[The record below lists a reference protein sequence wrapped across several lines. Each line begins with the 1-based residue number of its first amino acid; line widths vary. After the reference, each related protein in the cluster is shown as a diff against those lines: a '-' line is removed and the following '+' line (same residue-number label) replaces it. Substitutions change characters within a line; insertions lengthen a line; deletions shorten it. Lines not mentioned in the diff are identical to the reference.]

1 MSVLRAAGLIGAIAL
16 ISKFIGLFRE
26 VFIGYYYGTNYI
38 RDAYLYAAA
47 FPSYFALIML
57 AGLNG
62 PFHSSIVSVISKYKA
77 QGKIEDTKT
86 VVTTVTIISTI
97 IMLII
102 TLLCIKYAPQV
113 IDMSTS
119 DVMRP
124 ETRAL
129 AIEQLKIMSP
139 MFLISG
145 LIGISYGI
153 LNVEKIY
160 LTPSLSPS
168 MASIS
173 IILALLFASAQNG
186 PVALAWGTMIGAVF
200 QLLLQ
205 LIPMFP
211 KMKDYFTLK
220 FDYKHEGVKSVFAIL
235 LPATLSS
242 TIGQVNL
249 IITGYFASKMP
260 EGANSALNSANLI
273 FQLPL
278 GIMLTALL
286 VPMLPLL
293 SESYI
298 IKDNNKTF
306 IKNLNKAIRS
316 LIFLSIPIMAM
327 LIFSGEMF
335 TKILF
340 QRGAFDEHS
349 TLITY
354 HCLIT
359 TTVGLVFYAIRDL
372 LVRVFYA
379 MNNASTPFY
388 ITVFSIITMTV
399 SCWFFTS
406 QFHLEADGIA
416 LAVSFVTFFNMSI
429 LGITLYKKIGNWI
442 EKETINQFGKIS
454 IATIPVVAF
463 CLLFNYIVNYQYN
476 MLNFAIYSVLMAF
489 VGVGC
494 ISSLRYMKDQE
505 TIEITDML
513 MRKLKI
519 KK

>member
-1 MSVLRAAGLIGAIAL
+1 MSVLKAAGLIGAIAL

-102 TLLCIKYAPQV
+102 TLLCMKFAPQV

-119 DVMRP
+119 DAMRP

-160 LTPSLSPS
+160 LTTSLSPS

-186 PVALAWGTMIGAVF
+186 PVALAWGTMIGAIF

-220 FDYKHEGVKSVFAIL
+220 FDYKHEGVKSVFSIL

-242 TIGQVNL
+242 TVGQINL
-249 IITGYFASKMP
+249 IIIGYFASKMA

-316 LIFLSIPIMAM
+316 IIFLSLPIMAM
-327 LIFSGEMF
+327 LIFSSKMF
-335 TKILF
+335 TQILF

-349 TLITY
+349 TYITS

-359 TTVGLVFYAIRDL
+359 TTVSLLFYAIRDL

-399 SCWFFTS
+399 SCWFFS

-442 EKETINQFGKIS
+442 EKETIKQFGKIS
-454 IATIPVVAF
+454 IATIPVVGF
-463 CLLFNYIVNYQYN
+463 CLLFNYLVDYQYN